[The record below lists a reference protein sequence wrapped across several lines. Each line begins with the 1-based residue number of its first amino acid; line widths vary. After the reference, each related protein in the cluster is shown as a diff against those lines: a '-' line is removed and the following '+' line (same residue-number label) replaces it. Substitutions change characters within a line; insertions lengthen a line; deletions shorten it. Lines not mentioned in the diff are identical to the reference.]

1 MNKAK
6 KEESDLEIRKEMER
20 RVLQDRPIRFD
31 WVIKRLLYRKANF
44 NVLNG
49 FAVLAGLLAIL
60 LLVPSCTTEDE
71 VPDLSDEGT
80 NGWIYKIMADYY
92 LWNEDM
98 PGKGNLNFSQSP
110 DKFFDSLLSDQ
121 DGVKYGDGWLTFS
134 RIEKKEEETKSVSE
148 SDSYGFEFASYKNC
162 NLYYAWVLY
171 VLPGSPAAEAGLE
184 RGDWIIAVGSETP
197 NVTNL
202 SAFYSGGETTFLLA
216 DAVRKGNE
224 VTFYKRKT
232 ISVAASRAV
241 EDTPFLKDSVYTV
254 GGKKVG
260 YLVYNSFSSG
270 PDDESTIYD
279 DRMKQVFAGFK
290 VENVDEFIL
299 DLRYNQGGLVTCAQL
314 MTSLLAPADALGK
327 TFCIM
332 EHNEKQSKSD
342 ETLLLRKNSEIG
354 NANLDLKRIYVL
366 TGSVTASA
374 SEAVINCL
382 IPYLTRSNITI
393 IGEKTIGKR
402 VGSNT
407 FGTKEKYGWLLH
419 PITLRIYN
427 ADHEA
432 DYANGFEPDV
442 KIEELV
448 IGNDLLPFGDTNER
462 LLSEALSRISG
473 LKSLPVH
480 AESEGRILLTPSSLE
495 RKQTKGLIF
504 EEGK

>member
-1 MNKAK
+1 MIVVVIENVFTVHKTADTFVGAHPNISCLVLTDGLYVGVSQSAFTLVYFVVSVCQGGEAYQTFTRGHPQPLSAVFVESIDGIGGEFGQDV
-6 KEESDLEIRKEMER
+6 EELDALEL
-20 RVLQDRPIRFD
+20 RVI
-31 WVIKRLLYRKANF
+31 
-44 NVLNG
+44 NG

-60 LLVPSCTTEDE
+60 LLVPSCTAEDE

-98 PGKGNLNFSQSP
+98 SGKGNLNFSQSP

-148 SDSYGFEFASYKNC
+148 SDSYGFEFASYKNG

-290 VENVDEFIL
+290 AENVDEFIL

-427 ADHEA
+427 ADH
-432 DYANGFEPDV
+432 
-442 KIEELV
+442 
-448 IGNDLLPFGDTNER
+448 
-462 LLSEALSRISG
+462 S
-473 LKSLPVH
+473 
-480 AESEGRILLTPSSLE
+480 
-495 RKQTKGLIF
+495 Q
-504 EEGK
+504 

>member
-1 MNKAK
+1 M
-6 KEESDLEIRKEMER
+6 
-20 RVLQDRPIRFD
+20 LQDRPIRFD

-148 SDSYGFEFASYKNC
+148 SDSYGFEFASYKNG

-327 TFCIM
+327 TFC
-332 EHNEKQSKSD
+332 
-342 ETLLLRKNSEIG
+342 
-354 NANLDLKRIYVL
+354 
-366 TGSVTASA
+366 
-374 SEAVINCL
+374 
-382 IPYLTRSNITI
+382 
-393 IGEKTIGKR
+393 
-402 VGSNT
+402 
-407 FGTKEKYGWLLH
+407 EKYGWLLH

>member
-148 SDSYGFEFASYKNC
+148 SDSYGFEFASYKNG

-327 TFCIM
+327 TFC
-332 EHNEKQSKSD
+332 
-342 ETLLLRKNSEIG
+342 
-354 NANLDLKRIYVL
+354 
-366 TGSVTASA
+366 
-374 SEAVINCL
+374 
-382 IPYLTRSNITI
+382 
-393 IGEKTIGKR
+393 
-402 VGSNT
+402 
-407 FGTKEKYGWLLH
+407 EKYGWLLH

>member
-1 MNKAK
+1 VNKAK

-148 SDSYGFEFASYKNC
+148 SDSYGFEFASYKNG

-327 TFCIM
+327 TFC
-332 EHNEKQSKSD
+332 
-342 ETLLLRKNSEIG
+342 
-354 NANLDLKRIYVL
+354 
-366 TGSVTASA
+366 
-374 SEAVINCL
+374 
-382 IPYLTRSNITI
+382 
-393 IGEKTIGKR
+393 
-402 VGSNT
+402 
-407 FGTKEKYGWLLH
+407 EKYGWLLH